1 MGTHPIFESDFDCLT
16 VQKYRQTKMTKKPAA
31 KGGAKDLTNKKS
43 STGSNFPLTKKAKW
57 GGTENGAKEQK
68 GKDFKNGAK
77 KDFKNAKF
85 QKKGP
90 KKEPEEK
97 KEPLNKKELKR
108 ERKKRDNP
116 NYDTEMSLK
125 KMWEILRNSE
135 NEKEKETNVNK
146 ILSKVKDEE
155 KSLVDFA

>member
-68 GKDFKNGAK
+68 GKDFKNPAK
-77 KDFKNAKF
+77 KDFKKGAKNAKF

-116 NYDTEMSLK
+116 N
-125 KMWEILRNSE
+125 
-135 NEKEKETNVNK
+135 
-146 ILSKVKDEE
+146 
-155 KSLVDFA
+155 